1 MVIVK
6 FSVKNTGAVANLTLN
21 VNGTGAKGI
30 RKIYSTSGITTLTS
44 ATELAANAPIPFI
57 YNGTYWVVAGLD
69 YNSSWSG
76 MTDSEL
82 KTGTAT
88 TARVVTAKVLRD
100 NFTYAKVTSSGQIKT
115 IEVCTTPGT
124 DSSTLYIVL

>member
-1 MVIVK
+1 
-6 FSVKNTGAVANLTLN
+6 
-21 VNGTGAKGI
+21 
-30 RKIYSTSGITTLTS
+30 
-44 ATELAANAPIPFI
+44 
-57 YNGTYWVVAGLD
+57 
-69 YNSSWSG
+69 